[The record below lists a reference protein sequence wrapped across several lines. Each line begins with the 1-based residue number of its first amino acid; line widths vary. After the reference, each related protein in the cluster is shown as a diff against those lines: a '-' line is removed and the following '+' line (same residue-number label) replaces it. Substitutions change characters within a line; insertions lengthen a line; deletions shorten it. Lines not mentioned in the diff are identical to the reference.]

1 MMMVLL
7 VQWYS
12 RIEIPGIQSRIRI
25 EIKHDRTIHKLEHD
39 GRLITDP
46 DDIVNI
52 MQRWY
57 EQTAERVVPQVET
70 LTAFFNTARPR
81 TFSVG

>member
-25 EIKHDRTIHKLEHD
+25 EYFSLE
-39 GRLITDP
+39 
-46 DDIVNI
+46 
-52 MQRWY
+52 Q
-57 EQTAERVVPQVET
+57 QTMNNEKAKESNE
-70 LTAFFNTARPR
+70 NK
-81 TFSVG
+81 S